1 MPRFAA
7 ICIATCLLAAAHVS
21 PASANESSAALK
33 NSPRQHHAG
42 DQVSTARRHGAP
54 STSRAC
60 LPYELKNA
68 LATIESRFGPV
79 KVVSTHRPGAR
90 IAGTHY
96 ASFHATCRA
105 VDFHPAPGRYRE
117 VLAYLRSNWNGGIGT
132 YSGQQHHLHIDVGQK
147 IVWHTHIGGSRVAA
161 GDRPAPRRTAAQRH
175 RVTNG
180 YQALQSI
187 Y

>member
-1 MPRFAA
+1 MPRLSA
-7 ICIATCLLAAAHVS
+7 IYIGVCLLAAAHVS
-21 PASANESSAALK
+21 PASASESFAGAKDS
-33 NSPRQHHAG
+33 SRQDHAV
-42 DQVSTARRHGAP
+42 DQVSAAGRHGGP

-90 IAGTHY
+90 IAGTRH
-96 ASFHATCRA
+96 ASYHASCRA
-105 VDFHPAPGRYRE
+105 VDFHPAPGKYRE

-132 YSGQQHHLHIDVGQK
+132 YSGQQHHLHIDVGPK
-147 IVWHTHIGGSRVAA
+147 IAWHTHVGGSRVAA
-161 GDRPAPRRTAAQRH
+161 GDRPAPRRAVAQRY
-175 RVTNG
+175 RATNG
-180 YQALQSI
+180 YQTQQSI